1 MDQRRIGDS
10 SLLTPQE
17 LEWLEQN
24 PQSVASATTSSIAT
38 RPVALE
44 PSRTYYQIDLQSGL
58 VLDRC
63 LRVSLRLCIWFAGD
77 KHGDSLE
84 SV

>member
-10 SLLTPQE
+10 SLLAPQE

-38 RPVALE
+38 RPVALAM
-44 PSRTYYQIDLQSGL
+44 PDVSCKITNKVYWTRSQTDVYMVFGSRQI
-58 VLDRC
+58 
-63 LRVSLRLCIWFAGD
+63 
-77 KHGDSLE
+77 
-84 SV
+84 